1 MKTLLKE
8 INRRY
13 FRDNPVRFKMKFEGQ
28 GLTDNNL
35 YLLGGRAGP
44 IDCISIEYL
53 LHEMCHLAERE
64 KDKLIEKPASS
75 WGFSLGKFWQI
86 NNQSGWECSTDQA
99 VLREARVWSYQL
111 SLARA
116 LDYNLNAQSL
126 VESAQYLP
134 AFCYF
139 KYKRVK
145 DSKLKFDEM
154 EQEALFILANLVE
167 EQTKQYTFEEFEKN
181 WFERME
187 LLKI

>member
-116 LDYNLNAQSL
+116 LYQEKLSNEERVEFWDALKEDYCR
-126 VESAQYLP
+126 
-134 AFCYF
+134 FCGANNPTCQCNN
-139 KYKRVK
+139 
-145 DSKLKFDEM
+145 DE
-154 EQEALFILANLVE
+154 
-167 EQTKQYTFEEFEKN
+167 
-181 WFERME
+181 
-187 LLKI
+187 

>member
-13 FRDNPVRFKMKFEGQ
+13 FRDNPVRFKMRFEGQ

-75 WGFSLGKFWQI
+75 WGFCKTFLKQ
-86 NNQSGWECSTDQA
+86 
-99 VLREARVWSYQL
+99 
-111 SLARA
+111 
-116 LDYNLNAQSL
+116 
-126 VESAQYLP
+126 
-134 AFCYF
+134 
-139 KYKRVK
+139 KK
-145 DSKLKFDEM
+145 KLIVVVF
-154 EQEALFILANLVE
+154 F
-167 EQTKQYTFEEFEKN
+167 F
-181 WFERME
+181 
-187 LLKI
+187 LLKKNIIMTRMRTIAQ

>member
-1 MKTLLKE
+1 MQKRLHNYMKTLLKE

-116 LDYNLNAQSL
+116 LYQEKLSNEER
-126 VESAQYLP
+126 VELS
-134 AFCYF
+134 
-139 KYKRVK
+139 
-145 DSKLKFDEM
+145 
-154 EQEALFILANLVE
+154 
-167 EQTKQYTFEEFEKN
+167 
-181 WFERME
+181 
-187 LLKI
+187 

>member
-64 KDKLIEKPASS
+64 KDKLIEKPSSS
-75 WGFSLGKFWQI
+75 WGFSLGKFWQTR
-86 NNQSGWECSTDQA
+86 NYHCN
-99 VLREARVWSYQL
+99 RH
-111 SLARA
+111 
-116 LDYNLNAQSL
+116 
-126 VESAQYLP
+126 
-134 AFCYF
+134 
-139 KYKRVK
+139 
-145 DSKLKFDEM
+145 
-154 EQEALFILANLVE
+154 ANKKTIFVYYWLWRNRIAYE
-167 EQTKQYTFEEFEKN
+167 
-181 WFERME
+181 
-187 LLKI
+187 